1 MDEFALTLLLIT
13 LLFVFLGLGVWVGLA
28 LLTVAWLG
36 AVLASPLPIGP
47 VLATTTWGTSN
58 SWALA
63 ALPMFMWMGE
73 ILFRSRL
80 SEEMFNGLAPWLTR
94 LPGRLLH
101 VNVLACGIFAAV
113 SGSSGA
119 TTMTIGR
126 NTLPAL
132 KARGYDETLSIGTLA
147 GSGTLG
153 LLIPPSIVLI
163 VYGVA
168 TDQSIARLFVAG
180 ILPGIMLIILFMG
193 YVAVWAVINAH
204 RMPAAEAR
212 ASWKERIYA
221 SRRLIP
227 VVLLIVGILGSIY
240 TGVASATDAASL
252 GVLIAL
258 ILSWL
263 YGTLTWRSFVD
274 GLLSTT
280 LLLGMIA
287 LILVG
292 SGFIAVSMSLTG
304 IPQALAG
311 WIAGFDLSLY
321 GLIFALTVFFI
332 ILGSFLEGI
341 SIIVLTTS
349 VVQPLIAQAGIDP
362 IWFGIYLV
370 IVIEMAQITP
380 PVGFNLFMLQAL
392 TGRDIFT
399 ITRAALPFFF
409 ILVIA
414 VAVITVWPEI
424 ATFLPQLMYE
434 RA

>member
-1 MDEFALTLLLIT
+1 MTRRS
-13 LLFVFLGLGVWVGLA
+13 
-28 LLTVAWLG
+28 
-36 AVLASPLPIGP
+36 AS
-47 VLATTTWGTSN
+47 
-58 SWALA
+58 
-63 ALPMFMWMGE
+63 
-73 ILFRSRL
+73 
-80 SEEMFNGLAPWLTR
+80 
-94 LPGRLLH
+94 
-101 VNVLACGIFAAV
+101 
-113 SGSSGA
+113 
-119 TTMTIGR
+119 
-126 NTLPAL
+126 
-132 KARGYDETLSIGTLA
+132 ARLA